1 MWWSRK
7 ALEKSRDIRRKCIP
21 YFTSSLI
28 SSTNALSIGYISL
41 FYLSLWT
48 FHMVALPRTHSHQI
62 LELNIGMPSS
72 LSLAIFGFLDGT
84 IVVGMVWGTGY

>member
-28 SSTNALSIGYISL
+28 SSTNALSIGYIFPL
-41 FYLSLWT
+41 LS
-48 FHMVALPRTHSHQI
+48 FFVDLPYGSTPTDPLPS
-62 LELNIGMPSS
+62 NIR
-72 LSLAIFGFLDGT
+72 A
-84 IVVGMVWGTGY
+84 

>member
-1 MWWSRK
+1 
-7 ALEKSRDIRRKCIP
+7 
-21 YFTSSLI
+21 
-28 SSTNALSIGYISL
+28 
-41 FYLSLWT
+41 
-48 FHMVALPRTHSHQI
+48 MVALPRTHSHQI